1 MHNSHTFKIRKSL
14 KLNKV
19 AKVRFGYQLLGFRV
33 GHLHLKNVIYFTLEL
48 LKDIQ
53 HCKNVVEP
61 SGDFNQYF

>member
-14 KLNKV
+14 NLNKV
-19 AKVRFGYQLLGFRV
+19 AMVRFGYQLSGFGM

-53 HCKNVVEP
+53 HCKNVM
-61 SGDFNQYF
+61 DFNQYF